1 MTTYWLQGEKN
12 NPELTSSTTILNEAA
27 MTLSSSSMADKDRQ
41 PEQLL
46 SQQANAPSIVREL
59 VEDTNA
65 VIKIDHEAADADKK
79 IEETT
84 PLLTEA
90 ASNGAT
96 HPL

>member
-1 MTTYWLQGEKN
+1 MTTYWLQGEKIPPAN
-12 NPELTSSTTILNEAA
+12 NENFVLVSEVSEPRAQ
-27 MTLSSSSMADKDRQ
+27 Q

-46 SQQANAPSIVREL
+46 SQQANTPSIVREL
-59 VEDTNA
+59 VEDSHESSARVTS
-65 VIKIDHEAADADKK
+65 IKLDDHEDEDKK

>member
-59 VEDTNA
+59 VEDA